1 MTTSITKYCT
11 SQGLVG
17 LPCGS
22 AGKESAWNAGDLG
35 SIPGLGRR
43 PGEGKGY
50 PLQYSGPGESHIV
63 HGVAGSDTT
72 EQFSLHFTPKEVL
85 PQNTIWMILE
95 DIMLINVTK
104 DTSGAVLPWRC
115 GSRAWLVSE
124 NAGGF

>member
-1 MTTSITKYCT
+1 MGSAMWETRVQSLDWEDPLKKGTATHSNILAWRIPQPEGSLAGYI
-11 SQGLVG
+11 
-17 LPCGS
+17 PCGR
-22 AGKESAWNAGDLG
+22 KW
-35 SIPGLGRR
+35 
-43 PGEGKGY
+43 
-50 PLQYSGPGESHIV
+50 
-63 HGVAGSDTT
+63 SDTT